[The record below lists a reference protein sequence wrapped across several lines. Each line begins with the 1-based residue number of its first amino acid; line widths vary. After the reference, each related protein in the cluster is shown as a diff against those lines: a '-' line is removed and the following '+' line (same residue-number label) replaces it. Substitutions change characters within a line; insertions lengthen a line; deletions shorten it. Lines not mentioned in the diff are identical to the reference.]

1 VTGRTL
7 ISPEP
12 SRLDRA
18 FAQAARRGGGTQA
31 SIAAAALGKSASAST
46 SMTSSGA
53 LRKTSRRF
61 PK

>member
-18 FAQAARRGGGTQA
+18 FTHAGRRGGGTQA
-31 SIAAAALGKSASAST
+31 SIAAEALGKSPSAST
-46 SMTSSGA
+46 STTSSGA